1 MIRFTPPTDGE
12 VVELGDTMRLAD
24 REELAACGEYDAHAV
39 VRRCVAGAALAWSVS
54 DDNGL
59 LCIVGVSPLRPV
71 LLLEH
76 VGTPWMLGTT
86 RLFAP
91 GSESAHRRSLAVDS
105 RAYIAL
111 MLDRFPSLVNF
122 VHAENKRATRWLASL
137 GFTLSPAAPYGPHG
151 APFHRFEKHV

>member
-1 MIRFTPPTDGE
+1 MIRFTAPTGGD

-24 REELAACGEYDAHAV
+24 RMELAACGEYDTHDV
-39 VRRCVAGAALAWSVS
+39 VRRCVAGAAMAWSAS
-54 DDNGL
+54 DDGGL
-59 LCIVGVSPLRPV
+59 LCIVGVSPLRPA

-76 VGTPWMLGTT
+76 IGVPWMLGTF
-86 RLFAP
+86 RLFER
-91 GSESAHRRSLAVDS
+91 GSESAHRRSLMSDS

-111 MLDRFPSLVNF
+111 MLKRFPALVNV

-151 APFHRFEKHV
+151 ALFHRFEKHV